1 MLRIHFTGED
11 LRRVVVAGADPLWD
25 VLLSLHVL
33 QGETD
38 ALIFGEWR
46 RRVRATVNP
55 SLRQLVEMARPWGYS
70 PDFLTPT
77 RGDAGLEA
85 QIEMVCSTPR
95 GRVSAEI
102 SNLAREAP
110 ISTEVAALADGGAA
124 TMRRLGE
131 AISRY
136 YQQALLPYQQ
146 AMTAQISADREQ
158 RSRSVLSAGVDGLLA
173 TLHPRVV
180 WQSPV
185 LTVPIYV
192 NQDVYLQGRGLVL
205 LPSLFLRIQPLS
217 LMDPSLPPVLVY
229 PVTPNLGWLRSNGTA
244 ENHGSVSALIGGTRA
259 AVLACAVRGG
269 TTSELAAR
277 LNLAPPVVSRH
288 ATVLRRAGLLE
299 SLRQGGSVLHRA
311 TALGLAV
318 LDGEL
323 PSAPVRPLP
332 PLSADL

>member
-25 VLLSLHVL
+25 VLLSLHML

-38 ALIFGEWR
+38 PLIFGEWR
-46 RRVRATVNP
+46 RRVRAAANP
-55 SLRQLVEMARPWGYS
+55 AFRQLLEIARPWGYS

-85 QIEMVCSTPR
+85 QIDMVCSTPR
-95 GRVSAEI
+95 GRVRAEI
-102 SNLAREAP
+102 SHLACEAP
-110 ISTEVAALADGGAA
+110 VSTEVAALAGGDAA

-131 AISRY
+131 AMSRY
-136 YQQALLPYQQ
+136 YQQALLPYRQ
-146 AMTAQISADREQ
+146 AMTALISADRDQ
-158 RSRSVLSAGVDGLLA
+158 RSRSVLSGGVDGLLA

-185 LTVPIYV
+185 LQVPIYV

-205 LPSLFLRIQPLS
+205 VPSLFLRIQPLS

-229 PVTPNLGWLRSNGTA
+229 PVAPSLGWLRSGGAA
-244 ENHGSVSALIGGTRA
+244 ETRGSVSALIGGTRA
-259 AVLACAVRGG
+259 AVLASAVRGG

-277 LNLAPPVVSRH
+277 LNIAPPVVSRH

-299 SLRQGGSVLHRA
+299 SRRRGGSVLHRA

-323 PSAPVRPLP
+323 PTAAAPATTTDSAC
-332 PLSADL
+332 